1 MNWKAGQ
8 AIEKTDGMVM
18 MGSSAY
24 EREFAARQLPC
35 FSRQEK
41 DVGITDLIA
50 LITNQD

>member
-1 MNWKAGQ
+1 
-8 AIEKTDGMVM
+8 M

-24 EREFAARQLPC
+24 GRDFAARQLPS

-50 LITNQD
+50 LIPNQD